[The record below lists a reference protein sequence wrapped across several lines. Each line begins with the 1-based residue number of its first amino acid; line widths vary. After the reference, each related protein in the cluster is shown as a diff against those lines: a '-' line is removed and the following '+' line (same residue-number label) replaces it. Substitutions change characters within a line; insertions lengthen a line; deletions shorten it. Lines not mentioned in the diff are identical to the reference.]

1 MSDRMLRSVL
11 LVMLAAAV
19 LIGITGYIP
28 AFSAQLS
35 SESQEAYSKLSS
47 AHRQLV
53 RFLGFEPEAKL
64 QLKLSN
70 APFTAQIGPK
80 LVLPGKTKK
89 VETVERVYQS
99 PDSQSRALMAQS
111 IVEQLR
117 TKPVSL
123 DGSDT
128 ALLDQLRELGMNTNV
143 GKATLAST
151 EDVQTTVDEM
161 EPNDSYAE
169 AQVLQYGDV
178 VAAVSGYEE
187 DRDVFAFEAAEG
199 DYIKIKLDPSYEG
212 YAVASVF
219 DADSNL
225 VSSGFY
231 GVYCGTPVDAAP
243 AEKISADVA
252 ICWPGGNVIG
262 LEIEQAGT
270 YYIEVTGYPGYI
282 RYFLEDDANGTGDE
296 TRAGFKYTL
305 SLNSYETYLVTGNVV
320 DDNGRNVEK
329 AEIYTWSNDGSG
341 SNQIA
346 HSQADGS
353 FTIKLPEGGYGFT
366 VSGPVNGPYPEQSLY
381 SEAVIPLNGKVLQFE
396 LKTGV
401 VFSGQ
406 VVNEDGAGV
415 PDISFSLIDRTN
427 GQYRWGYSDA
437 EGNFSIAVFPGTF
450 DIYVY
455 SYDNYPRQPVI
466 KGVSVKADTEYD
478 IVLDSGDKLDGHV
491 YAPDG
496 SPVEGATLVF
506 PGLGDYRRART
517 DAEGYY
523 QISLI
528 PGEYTI
534 QVDVPDGYMV
544 PDQYGGSVAV
554 RGDVNY
560 DVNLVPGGY
569 LAGSVIDSRG
579 NPVASSYISIYYV
592 DSRIDPMPEIPDTMS
607 REDYDEY
614 LKNIES
620 SYYDSKPPFYEGW
633 TSFSV
638 WTGEDGKWEIAL
650 LPGQYQV
657 SVQVWNGYPEQSF
670 KVGQYEVLENQTVDV
685 GVTTVEYG
693 LEFSGTL
700 SKPNGAPL
708 AYYSFAVETW
718 YDDSPAKGD
727 TILDDGRVI
736 YEPDYYYNY
745 YSYWFSTDIDGN
757 FTGRLLPGKYNL
769 SFYADY
775 SEDGFPYQL
784 VKGVEF
790 NSDTRFDYTMNPGAL
805 VSGRVV
811 DENGRGVE
819 GNYVIL
825 YPTSGNSQSV
835 SDYTDAKG
843 DYSVRVSPGEYVV
856 QVYTSEG
863 YFMEEPNKTITV
875 EKDTDLELAVVEGKR
890 VHGRVTNEAD
900 GHPLSPVVVMFVPT
914 DQSAWDSV
922 YYLTPADAD
931 GGVRLSSVDVS
942 SIPEPI
948 KANYDDLN
956 NNSKSGG
963 NSDGS
968 DVPAIDNEGVT
979 PPADIYQPDSRFA
992 PWPYWKSE
1000 FVATT
1005 DRDGNYKIKLSP
1017 GEYYVYAWY
1026 DSYPV
1031 EYASKVIENVVVE
1044 GEMELNIALAEQE
1057 IVLRG
1062 DVEGED
1068 GGPADSVMISIV
1080 DPDTRTLAVALTDNA
1095 GAFEVALPKGS
1106 YDILADGSRKY
1117 GKVEAASSVELA
1129 ASGNLTIRFG
1139 QGLLDNSA
1147 SLVQGGELPKAFSL
1161 GQNSPNPFNPSTTIS
1176 YQVSEPSNVEINVY
1190 DIRGAKVKSLVNEFT
1205 QSGSYK
1211 VHWDGSDSSG
1221 RKVSSGVYFYRM
1233 RAGSFEVIKK
1243 MVLLK

>member
-19 LIGITGYIP
+19 LIGITGYVP

-35 SESQEAYSKLSS
+35 AESQEAYSRLSS
-47 AHRQLV
+47 THKQLV
-53 RFLGFEPEAKL
+53 RFLGFEQGAKL
-64 QLKLSN
+64 QLKLSA
-70 APFTAQIGPK
+70 APLAAPDAAK
-80 LVLPGKTKK
+80 PAAPGKTKK
-89 VETVERVYQS
+89 ADKVERLYQS

-117 TKPVSL
+117 TRPVAL

-143 GKATLAST
+143 GRAALAST
-151 EDVQTTVDEM
+151 EDVQTTVSEM

-169 AQVLQYGDV
+169 AQSLQYGDV
-178 VAAVSGYEE
+178 VAAVSGYEA
-187 DRDVFAFEAAEG
+187 DRDVFAFEAAAGE
-199 DYIKIKLDPSYEG
+199 YIKIKLDPSYEG

-231 GVYCGTPVDAAP
+231 GIYCGTMVDDAP
-243 AEKISADVA
+243 AEKISADIA
-252 ICWPGGNVIG
+252 ICWPGGNIIG
-262 LEIEQAGT
+262 LEIEKTGT
-270 YYIEVTGYPGYI
+270 YYIEVNGYPGYI
-282 RYFLEDDANGTGDE
+282 RYFLEDDASSGNE

-305 SLNSYETYLVTGNVV
+305 SLNSYETHEVSGNVT
-320 DDNGRNVEK
+320 DDKGRMVEN
-329 AEIYTWSNDGSG
+329 AAVYIWSNDGSG
-341 SNQIA
+341 NQTA

-353 FTIKLPEGGYGFT
+353 FTIKLPEGDYGFT
-366 VSGPVNGPYPEQSLY
+366 VAGPEGGPYPEQSLY
-381 SEAVIPLNGKVLQFE
+381 SQATVPLNGKVLQFE

-406 VVNEDGAGV
+406 VVNEDGEGV
-415 PDISFSLIDRTN
+415 PDISFSLIDRN
-427 GQYRWGYSDA
+427 KGQYRWGYSDA

-466 KGVSVKADTEYD
+466 KGVAVRADTEYD

-496 SPVEGATLVF
+496 SPVEGATLMF
-506 PGLGDYRRART
+506 PGLGNYRRART

-523 QISLI
+523 HISLL
-528 PGEYTI
+528 PGEYTV
-534 QVDVPDGYMV
+534 QVEVPDGYMV
-544 PDQYGGSVAV
+544 PDQYAGSVAV

-560 DVNLVPGGY
+560 DINLVPGGY

-579 NPVASSYISIYYV
+579 NAVANSYVSIYYV
-592 DSRIDPMPEIPDTMS
+592 DSWIEPWDEIPDTLS
-607 REDYDEY
+607 REDYEEY
-614 LKNIES
+614 IKNIES
-620 SYYDSKPPFYEGW
+620 GYYDSKPPFYEGW
-633 TSFSV
+633 TSFSI
-638 WTGEDGKWEIAL
+638 WTDEDGKWEIAL

-657 SVQVWNGYPEQSF
+657 SVQVWDGYPEQNF
-670 KVGQYEVLENQTVDV
+670 KVGQFEVLENQTVDV

-708 AYYSFAVETW
+708 SYYSFAVETW

-775 SEDGFPYQL
+775 SDNGFPYQQ
-784 VKGVEF
+784 VKGVEII
-790 NSDTRFDYTMNPGAL
+790 SDTRFDYTMDPGAL
-805 VSGRVV
+805 VSGRVL

-825 YPTSGNSQSV
+825 YPTSGNSQSA
-835 SDYTDAKG
+835 SDYTDADG
-843 DYSVRVSPGEYVV
+843 DFSVRVSPGEYVV

-875 EKDTDLELAVVEGKR
+875 EEDTALELSVVEGKR

-914 DQSAWDSV
+914 DQSAWDDV
-922 YYLTPADAD
+922 YYLTPVDAD
-931 GGVRLSSVDVS
+931 GAVRLSSVDVS
-942 SIPEPI
+942 TIPEPI

-968 DVPAIDNEGVT
+968 DAPAVDNEGIT
-979 PPADIYQPDSRFA
+979 PPADIYEPDSRFA

-1000 FVATT
+1000 FVAFT
-1005 DRDGNYKIKLSP
+1005 DRDGNYEIKLSP

-1026 DSYPV
+1026 DSYPS
-1031 EYASKVIENVVVE
+1031 EYASRVIENVVVE

-1057 IVLRG
+1057 IVIRG

-1068 GGPADSVMISIV
+1068 GGPADSVVISIV
-1080 DPDTRTLAVALTDNA
+1080 DPATNNLTVALTDNS
-1095 GAFEVALPKGS
+1095 GAFEVALPRGS

-1117 GKVEAASSVELA
+1117 GKVEAASLVELA
-1129 ASGNLTIRFG
+1129 ANGNLTIRFG

-1147 SLVQGGELPKAFSL
+1147 SPAQSGELPKAFSL

-1176 YQVSEPSNVEINVY
+1176 YQVSEPSQVEINVY
-1190 DIRGAKVKSLVNEFT
+1190 DIRGAKVRSLVNEFT